1 MERKNPKDMID
12 IELLEAYSHFT
23 KMYYKTKEEQ
33 GYTAGLRKEILKRMS
48 RGQEQWKRLYSF
60 SYRESWKKY
69 KRKMF

>member
-48 RGQEQWKRLYSF
+48 RGQEQWKRYQGNGIITRLIMNGT
-60 SYRESWKKY
+60 KQA
-69 KRKMF
+69 

>member
-33 GYTAGLRKEILKRMS
+33 GFFR
-48 RGQEQWKRLYSF
+48 RLF
-60 SYRESWKKY
+60 NKK
-69 KRKMF
+69 